1 MKVILLKN
9 VPGLGERGQVKEA
22 KDGYA
27 HNYLLPRGLAAE
39 ATPGNVRSLEGQRK
53 AVQDRARREQDDT
66 EQLASQI
73 SKMVLEIRT
82 RAGEGGRLF
91 GAVTAQDVAEALA
104 GQGVRVSK
112 RQVELDEPIKTAGS
126 YKVPVRVS
134 PGVVVQVEVSVLGT
148 S

>member
-9 VPGLGERGQVKEA
+9 VPGLGERGQVKEV

-39 ATPGNVRSLEGQRK
+39 ATPGNVRSLEGQRQ
-53 AVQDRARREQDDT
+53 AVQDRARRERDDT
-66 EQLASQI
+66 EHLASQI
-73 SKMVLEIRT
+73 AQIILEIPT

-91 GAVTAQDVAEALA
+91 GAVTAQNVADALA

-126 YKVPVRVS
+126 YKVPVRIS
-134 PGVVVQVEVSVLGT
+134 PGVVVQVEVNVLGT

>member
-9 VPGLGERGQVKEA
+9 VPGLGERGQVKEV

-134 PGVVVQVEVSVLGT
+134 PGVVVQVEVNVLGT

>member
-9 VPGLGERGQVKEA
+9 VPGLGERGQVKEV

-73 SKMVLEIRT
+73 SKIVLEIRT